1 MWNVVGKYFY
11 VCLLVWMYDADLFFV
26 LADGYYILMG
36 ATLH

>member
-11 VCLLVWMYDADLFFV
+11 VLVWMHDADLFFV